1 MSGTPTRILLVIVAL
16 AFFQALQADDTQSI
30 EPAPTFEDNIGP
42 LLAKSCYEC
51 HGEETQEAGLDLRT
65 VSKIVFGGASGTA
78 LVPGKPAESYLW
90 SMALCPV
97 QTVCVLD
104 HFLFLADKGFFD
116 NRYSTR
122 QGTWFKKGPARSM

>member
-1 MSGTPTRILLVIVAL
+1 LLVIAAL
-16 AFFQALQADDTQSI
+16 AFCQALQADDTQSI

-65 VSKIVFGGASGTA
+65 VSKMVFGGESGTA

-90 SMALCPV
+90 SMIESGQMPPEGCEPLSEESKSIIRRW
-97 QTVCVLD
+97 T
-104 HFLFLADKGFFD
+104 
-116 NRYSTR
+116 
-122 QGTWFKKGPARSM
+122 